1 MVEDRDSEKRNDFLG
16 DLLVL
21 FIRLVLAAPT
31 VEDAIVESQR
41 LFLRISNHKRRT
53 VISHPDIDRRNL
65 ADGDVVKCG
74 SGVRR
79 PHDCISSSWF
89 GVDRQTYSLLAS
101 PQFNHP

>member
-1 MVEDRDSEKRNDFLG
+1 MVEDRDLEKRSDFLG

-41 LFLRISNHKRRT
+41 PFLRISNHKRRT

-65 ADGDVVKCG
+65 EDGDVVQCG
-74 SGVRR
+74 SGVRK
-79 PHDCISSSWF
+79 PPDYILAIWF
-89 GVDRQTYSLLAS
+89 VVDQQTHSLLGR
-101 PQFNHP
+101 Q